1 VKGYGI
7 GGYGADGAMQR
18 LDLPEPPPPAR
29 GDVQLRLVATS
40 INPID
45 RLIAEGYGAPILNRQ
60 KRFPIV
66 LGRDGVGVI
75 TAVGAGVRDL
85 QVSQRVI
92 LAVSPRT
99 AGTYAERLNLPRR
112 CLCAIDDCITD
123 EVAAVIG
130 YAGGTAVQA
139 LAACGVTAATARGR
153 RVCINGASGG
163 LGAIAV
169 QLASHWGASVT
180 AVCSARNLAWVRALG
195 AREAVDYADPSA
207 LAAIRADSVLNCAA
221 PTALEETFLDPL
233 LDALAG
239 STRGAAY
246 ATVISS
252 LLGLVTERGV
262 LSGAARGVGDFL
274 RRRRRAAAIGA
285 RYQWVLFHEKP
296 DTVAVAAAFFAGGT
310 ARSVTRAKYPLTEL
324 PVIFK
329 DAALAKTPG
338 KIGLTLA

>member
-1 VKGYGI
+1 MKAYAI
-7 GGYGADGAMQR
+7 TGYGAAGAIKPTT
-18 LDLPEPPPPAR
+18 LEEPPPLAR
-29 GDVQLRLVATS
+29 GEVQIRLIATS

-45 RLIAEGYGAPILNRQ
+45 RLIAEGYGAPILNR
-60 KRFPIV
+60 RRLFPVV

-85 QVSQRVI
+85 RSGQRVI

-112 CLCAIDDCITD
+112 CVCAVDDRVAD
-123 EVAAVIG
+123 DVAAVIG

-139 LAACGVTAATARGR
+139 LSACGITPGVAHGR
-153 RVCINGASGG
+153 RLCINGASGG

-180 AVCSARNLAWVRALG
+180 AVCSARNLAWVRELG
-195 AREAVDYADPSA
+195 AREAVDYADPQA

-221 PTALEETFLDPL
+221 PSALEETFLDPL
-233 LDALAG
+233 LGSLEG
-239 STRGAAY
+239 STKSAAY

-262 LSGAARGVGDFL
+262 LRGAVGGLGDFA

-285 RYQWVLFHEKP
+285 RYRWVLFDEKP
-296 DTVAVAAAFFAGGT
+296 DAIATIVAFFASST
-310 ARSVTRAKYPLTEL
+310 ARSVTRATYSLADL
-324 PVIFK
+324 PTIFN
-329 DAALAKTPG
+329 DAAVAKTPG
-338 KIGLTLA
+338 KICLTV